1 MIKRL
6 SWALALSIGLNLFLV
21 GFGVARG
28 WRAHGERRPPGLMHV
43 LGPPT
48 PALREQ
54 HEELAAARRRVG
66 QALEAEPFD
75 RARCE
80 QALATLRETAGRGQQ
95 LLHRRLLERAQQLS
109 PEERHKLATLR
120 FAGEH

>member
-21 GFGVARG
+21 GFGAARA
-28 WRAHGERRPPGLMHV
+28 WRARPEHRPGLMHA

-48 PALREQ
+48 PALRAQ
-54 HEELAAARRRVG
+54 HDELVAARRRVG
-66 QALEAEPFD
+66 EALEAEPFD
-75 RARCE
+75 RKQAE
-80 QALATLRETAGRGQQ
+80 QALAELREIAARSQGA
-95 LLHRRLLERAQQLS
+95 LHEHLVDRAAKMT
-109 PEERHKLATLR
+109 PAERHRLAGTR